1 MANPLGNEKELYERI
16 KKEKIEIHPI
26 IWDLLSHHIGNDLYA
41 ITMGLQTTVLDPLHP
56 KPLTEEIA
64 KKMLERAFN
73 IKELIYK
80 LREATGRGGKF

>member
-1 MANPLGNEKELYERI
+1 MANPLGNENELYERI

-26 IWDLLSHHIGNDLYA
+26 VWELLTHHIGNDLSI
-41 ITMGLQTTVLDPLHP
+41 ITMALDGTVLSNRP
-56 KPLTEEIA
+56 KPLDKEMA
-64 KKMLERAFN
+64 QKMRDHAFN